1 MPRGAEEE
9 ALTPRTYGILG
20 GIAGHR
26 RFTRLDEREVAC
38 ECGARMLRDELSA
51 HVADVGGRS

>member
-1 MPRGAEEE
+1 MLNLSDERR
-9 ALTPRTYGILG
+9 RTYGILG